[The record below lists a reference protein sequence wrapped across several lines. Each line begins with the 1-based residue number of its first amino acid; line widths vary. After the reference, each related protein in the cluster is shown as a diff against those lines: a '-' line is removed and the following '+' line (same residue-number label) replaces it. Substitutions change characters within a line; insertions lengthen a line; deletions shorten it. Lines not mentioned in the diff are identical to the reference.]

1 MVEIRQCLILT
12 WHHPVAVALRI
23 LRRVDIVDAGARRID
38 RADERTDESPQDLN

>member
-12 WHHPVAVALRI
+12 WHHPVAVALRMI
-23 LRRVDIVDAGARRID
+23 RLVDIVDAGARRID